1 MRVIKVFDSHEDFLK
16 REDKTVAGVSKAFA
30 KHRPDY
36 LDVFDVERHGGTWN
50 FLKDRNNCI
59 KCCDKELSLVR
70 LCRLCHG
77 AYAARIKKYEQ
88 ELTNAE

>member
-16 REDKTVAGVSKAFA
+16 REDKTVAGVSKAFV

-36 LDVFDVERHGGTWN
+36 LDVFAAERHEGTWN

-59 KCCDKELSLVR
+59 KCCDKELNLVLLCSL
-70 LCRLCHG
+70 CGG
-77 AYAARIKKYEQ
+77 AYAARIAKYE
-88 ELTNAE
+88 

>member
-30 KHRPDY
+30 RHRPDY
-36 LDVFDVERHGGTWN
+36 LDVFDPERHGGTWN
-50 FLKDRNNCI
+50 FLIDRNNCI

-70 LCRLCHG
+70 LCSLCHG
-77 AYAARIKKYEQ
+77 AYAVRIEKYEGGAS
-88 ELTNAE
+88 NA

>member
-1 MRVIKVFDSHEDFLK
+1 MIKVFDSHEDFLK

-50 FLKDRNNCI
+50 FWKGTGCW
-59 KCCDKELSLVR
+59 K
-70 LCRLCHG
+70 CHG
-77 AYAARIKKYEQ
+77 KEWQDAMECRWCGGVFAERRNIHQ
-88 ELTNAE
+88 EKEVVNEEI